1 MNSLLKSIIS
11 SSLYLL
17 ILFVELITYKT
28 GFISERHDAFWF
40 ISLFLAIVILTSE

>member
-17 ILFVELITYKT
+17 ILFVVELITYKT
-28 GFISERHDAFWF
+28 GFISERHDAFWHLYLF
-40 ISLFLAIVILTSE
+40 IALVVFNS

>member
-1 MNSLLKSIIS
+1 MNGLLKSIIS

-17 ILFVELITYKT
+17 ILFVVELIAYKT

-40 ISLFLAIVILTSE
+40 ISLFLAIVIFNI